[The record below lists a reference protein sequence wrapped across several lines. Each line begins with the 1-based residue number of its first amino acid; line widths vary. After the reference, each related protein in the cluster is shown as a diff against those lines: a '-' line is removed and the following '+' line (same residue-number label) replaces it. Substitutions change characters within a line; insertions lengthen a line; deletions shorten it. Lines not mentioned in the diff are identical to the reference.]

1 MNEQTMNRMR
11 ELVSLLN
18 RASEAYYAQDT
29 EIMSNYEY
37 DRLYDELAAL
47 EEETGVIIAN
57 SPTMHVGYEAV
68 EELPKERHDQ
78 PMLSLAKTKAERNY
92 AIG

>member
-47 EEETGVIIAN
+47 EDDGVRSKTEER
-57 SPTMHVGYEAV
+57 
-68 EELPKERHDQ
+68 ELRKIR
-78 PMLSLAKTKAERNY
+78 AAAERFRGEL
-92 AIG
+92 ARVMK